1 MKLGTLRRLVPA
13 LLLLGALTVSMTGCL
28 LVPIPVGGGGGHHGG
43 RGHSHRW

>member
-1 MKLGTLRRLVPA
+1 MKLTTLRRLVPA

-28 LVPIPVGGGGGHHGG
+28 LVPIPVGGGGHHGG